1 MASSLAEEMFLKS
14 MDTKY
19 MSVAVEVFSLESV
32 KNIKLIKPKNWI
44 GDAGNQA
51 DLFEH
56 IVARYLW
63 THVYQLLPSCT
74 APPRAYA
81 LRVFCENFHMD
92 LATGWPLMM
101 KAFVKCLEEF
111 GFLTQMYTQK
121 TIPELMRIKYR
132 LFDMNT
138 EMMDEQYRQ
147 VYDFVDLIYSNT
159 MTSLVNT
166 YIHKYIK

>member
-19 MSVAVEVFSLESV
+19 MGVAVEVFSLESV
-32 KNIKLIKPKNWI
+32 KNIKLIKPENWI
-44 GDAGNQA
+44 GDADNQA

-63 THVYQLLPSCT
+63 THVYQLLPRT
-74 APPRAYA
+74 P
-81 LRVFCENFHMD
+81 LQTHRVFCDIFYMD

-138 EMMDEQYRQ
+138 EMMNEQYRQ